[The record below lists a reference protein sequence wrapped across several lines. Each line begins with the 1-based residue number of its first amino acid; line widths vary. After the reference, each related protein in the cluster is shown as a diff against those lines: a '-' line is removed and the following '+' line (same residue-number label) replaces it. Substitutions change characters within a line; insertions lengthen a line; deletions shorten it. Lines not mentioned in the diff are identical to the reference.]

1 MKVLSKDANL
11 SPEALLGEVAVKT
24 EGYSGADLQ
33 AILYTAQMNALDGQ
47 MDGDEEEKVSAKT

>member
-1 MKVLSKDANL
+1 MSKDANL
-11 SPEALLGEVAVKT
+11 SPKTRLGEIAART

-47 MDGDEEEKVSAKT
+47 MDGDEQEKVSANI